1 MKSIIGL
8 VLLLLLF
15 QSVNPQKPAF
25 FRVYNANGKK
35 LNKGELFQLSDTS
48 ITLTR
53 KNIFVETP
61 VSQIEVIKS
70 KRTTGH
76 RILITTLS
84 IAGAGVFL
92 AAAVYGL
99 SRPRDYVRPG
109 NINRGGSKS
118 GSVNNTRVMRKT
130 QRPHKKYK
138 VNGNAQTWEEQRKLL
153 VQLL

>member
-84 IAGAGVFL
+84 IAGAGVFFGSRCL
-92 AAAVYGL
+92 WSQPAARLCPPGQHQPG
-99 SRPRDYVRPG
+99 RP
-109 NINRGGSKS
+109 
-118 GSVNNTRVMRKT
+118 
-130 QRPHKKYK
+130 
-138 VNGNAQTWEEQRKLL
+138 
-153 VQLL
+153 